1 MDAPPTP
8 PRPGTAAVPKP
19 MASADLCAP
28 VAEDVPA
35 AGAPSQSR
43 AERGPVGAAG
53 PPTLVARSSKP
64 YATQRDVEMYMQKV
78 AGTEKL
84 LMHLSMEKQQ
94 LESEYSKMGTTFGR
108 TIKERRRR
116 TELESR
122 LDQIDREASSCR
134 FALKNLHA
142 MS

>member
-1 MDAPPTP
+1 M
-8 PRPGTAAVPKP
+8 
-19 MASADLCAP
+19 
-28 VAEDVPA
+28 EDVA
-35 AGAPSQSR
+35 AGGAPSQAR
-43 AERGPVGAAG
+43 LERSPLGAAG
-53 PPTLVARSSKP
+53 PPPPAQRSSKP

-94 LESEYSKMGTTFGR
+94 LESEYAKIRTTFGR
-108 TIKERRRR
+108 TIKERPRR